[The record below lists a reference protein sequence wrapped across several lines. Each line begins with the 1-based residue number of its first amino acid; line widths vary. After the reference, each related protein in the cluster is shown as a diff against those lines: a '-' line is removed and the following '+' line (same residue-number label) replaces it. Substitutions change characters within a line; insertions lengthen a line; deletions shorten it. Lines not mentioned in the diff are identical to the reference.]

1 MRSIQAL
8 EFAYR
13 ESIVDFSDS
22 VVPRPFLLRRDLA
35 GEEGGGRGGS
45 GSDGEEGRGGEP
57 TESQARSLLSG
68 PG

>member
-35 GEEGGGRGGS
+35 GEDWGS
-45 GSDGEEGRGGEP
+45 CPDGEEERGGEP
-57 TESQARSLLSG
+57 TEGEARPVLSG
-68 PG
+68 LG